1 MEQMTDQ
8 ELNARINSFITKKAE
23 QYPELALRGR
33 EKRAESIGHLLADK
47 FSEFVANARLARL
60 AH

>member
-1 MEQMTDQ
+1 MEPMTDQ
-8 ELNARINSFITKKAE
+8 ELNARINSFITTKAE

-33 EKRAESIGHLLADK
+33 EKRAASIGQLLVDK
-47 FSEFVANARLARL
+47 VSEFVANVRLARL

>member
-1 MEQMTDQ
+1 MEQMTEQ

-33 EKRAESIGHLLADK
+33 EKRAQSIGHLLADK
-47 FSEFVANARLARL
+47 VSEFVSHTRMARLTQ
-60 AH
+60 